1 MAESKPVSGMSLIFY
16 DDSPVFGGHEVM
28 ALSGLEAVLSNSSDR
43 VVFIASRSNSKLLGK
58 LDEIRNRYQHL
69 TIQVVDWQSSKLEG
83 LRHWVMPWRSRKLAQ
98 LMAACESSMLV
109 VVQGNI
115 EHSSLGF
122 FAAKRLGIRCVSYIP
137 VPHTNAQMGAK
148 FGAVRDIFCKRLWRM
163 PDAWVTITD
172 EMARM
177 LRQRGAKAPIRI
189 VYNGVDTARFCQG
202 DKKSSREQLKLPQDR
217 VLLGV
222 IGRIE
227 FRQKQQHL
235 LIEAVAGDV
244 ELSRQCHL
252 VFAGDGPDAS
262 RLRDMLEDGR
272 VSGTMI
278 SWCDPAPLYRALDVV
293 LIPSRY
299 EGLPLVMLE
308 ALATGTA
315 VMGSDR
321 DGMRDLLD
329 SEYRFDAESVE
340 GLRQC
345 LKNWL
350 RLGMPAAAEELKNR
364 VRSEMSLAAF
374 AATFSRGIEDE
385 KANSFFSKSG

>member
-1 MAESKPVSGMSLIFY
+1 
-16 DDSPVFGGHEVM
+16 
-28 ALSGLEAVLSNSSDR
+28 
-43 VVFIASRSNSKLLGK
+43 
-58 LDEIRNRYQHL
+58 
-69 TIQVVDWQSSKLEG
+69 
-83 LRHWVMPWRSRKLAQ
+83 
-98 LMAACESSMLV
+98 
-109 VVQGNI
+109 
-115 EHSSLGF
+115 
-122 FAAKRLGIRCVSYIP
+122 
-137 VPHTNAQMGAK
+137 
-148 FGAVRDIFCKRLWRM
+148 M

-177 LRQRGAKAPIRI
+177 LRQRGAMAPIRI
-189 VYNGVDTARFCQG
+189 VYNGVDIDRFCQG
-202 DKKSSREQLKLPQDR
+202 DKKLARDQLKLPQDR

-235 LIEAVAGDV
+235 LVEAVAGDE

-262 RLRDMLEDGR
+262 RLSDMLNGGR

-278 SWCDPAPLYRALDVV
+278 SWCDPAPLYRALDAV

-308 ALATGTA
+308 ALASGTA

-321 DGMRDLLD
+321 DGMKDLLAG
-329 SEYRFDAESVE
+329 EYRFDAESLTA
-340 GLRQC
+340 LRQC

-350 RLGMPAAAEELKNR
+350 RSGMPAAAEELKNR

-374 AATFSRGIEDE
+374 AASFSHAIEAE